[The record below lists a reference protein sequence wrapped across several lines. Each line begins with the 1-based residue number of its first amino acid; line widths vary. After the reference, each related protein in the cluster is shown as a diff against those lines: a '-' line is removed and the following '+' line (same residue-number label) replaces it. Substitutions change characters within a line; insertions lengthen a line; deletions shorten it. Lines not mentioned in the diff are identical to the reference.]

1 MSSQNNIF
9 FLIYVHL
16 FYLLFSTWVEGQIC
30 KPDIL
35 FMKNI
40 ISLSGMNMVGR
51 PLILKMAL
59 LHDLEMLNDSNSP
72 SLKRQVMV
80 SNKERGQDRQR

>member
-1 MSSQNNIF
+1 
-9 FLIYVHL
+9 
-16 FYLLFSTWVEGQIC
+16 
-30 KPDIL
+30 
-35 FMKNI
+35 MKNI

-72 SLKRQVMV
+72 SLNNILGDPEVTANIYCKSRNLPDTDTQ
-80 SNKERGQDRQR
+80 NDRTDMR